1 MPKGR
6 IIVIGCRE
14 FHDRLSLKQITD
26 WTLTNGRPK
35 LFKLLSVGDL
45 DHYDMTTRPHK
56 GDAIEAIREHL
67 DTICVIGLHLFGL
80 DQDESKHS
88 DGKYCYTKENHKLL
102 DLCLRRNIPLICG
115 GDQPFRQSSKMPH
128 YVKRTFMGGTAC
140 HMYERS
146 ESYE

>member
-14 FHDRLSLKQITD
+14 FHDQTVLKNITD

-45 DHYDMTTRPHK
+45 DHYDMTTKPHK
-56 GDAIEAIREHL
+56 GDAVDAIREHK
-67 DTICVIGLHLFGL
+67 DTICVIALHLFGL
-80 DQDESKHS
+80 DHDCSNYKN
-88 DGKYCYTKENHKLL
+88 DLYCYTKENHKLI
-102 DLCLRRNIPLICG
+102 DLCLQRNIPLICW
-115 GDQPFRQSSKMPH
+115 GDQPFRGSTKLPVN
-128 YVKRTFMGGTAC
+128 VKRTHLGHTTC

-146 ESYE
+146 DG